1 MGRRRRPGRSRR
13 SLTIVLLVLASITI
27 ITLDYRG
34 GGSGAISA
42 LRRAAHDTFSPI
54 QRGVDAIVRPIG
66 SFLAGAVHYGS
77 VEEQN
82 AKLRAQNSRLEQQ
95 SLQGRA
101 LREKLQ
107 ALEQLEHLP
116 WANGIP
122 EVTAEVVGLNS
133 SNFAATIRLDVG
145 STNGVETGMP
155 VSGGAGLVGQVVDV
169 WSSGCTVRLITDPR
183 SAVSVRFGS
192 TTTPGYALALGAGAG
207 RAMPLNYVVPGTSL
221 QRGELLVT
229 SGLQNAEFPPDIPVA
244 KVATFSS
251 TPSSTQEF
259 VNAQP
264 IADIPA
270 LQYVDVLQWQ
280 PTQPAPSGQ

>member
-1 MGRRRRPGRSRR
+1 MGKRRRPGRSRR

-42 LRRAAHDTFSPI
+42 LKRAAHDTFSPI

-77 VEEQN
+77 VQDQN
-82 AKLRAQNSRLEQQ
+82 AKLRAEIGRLQQ
-95 SLQGRA
+95 QVLEGRA
-101 LREKLQ
+101 MREQLQ
-107 ALEQLEHLP
+107 TLEQLEHLP

-133 SNFAATIRLDVG
+133 SNFAATLRLDVG
-145 STNGVETGMP
+145 STSGIENGMP

-183 SAVSVRFGS
+183 SAVSVRFG
-192 TTTPGYALALGAGAG
+192 TAAPPGYALTLGAGAG
-207 RAMPLNYVVPGTSL
+207 KTMPVNYVTPGTAL
-221 QRGELLVT
+221 QSGELLTT

-244 KVATFSS
+244 KIVSFSS
-251 TPSSTQEF
+251 SPSSTQE
-259 VNAQP
+259 VVSAQP
-264 IADIPA
+264 VADLPA
-270 LQYVDVLQWQ
+270 LQYVDVMLWQ
-280 PTQPAPSGQ
+280 PA